1 MAPGYGVAVNP
12 SLPSAARLEL
22 GPLLARSWSMLRAHP
37 VIAAALG
44 GAVLFS
50 IASMLFGVGILATP
64 WFVCEIF
71 ALQLAILTK
80 RPTRRSVAWIRAGVF
95 VLGMTGVVVAATWTA
110 ALGIG
115 PDVSTADAARGPLP
129 WPEAVG
135 RVAMIA
141 SVTWISVGFIAPF
154 QYAPLILIERGGTIG
169 AAVLESA
176 YLVRRGG
183 AVRHWALAFFAHLL
197 PLLPALIAAVVVA
210 RTFERAATPLGV
222 LVGLPLLP
230 FSIPLGQGLLTLAY
244 VERRRELS
252 EPRWT
257 RREAKPPVALV
268 TVMVA
273 LVLLP
278 MTGVA
283 LVAVGALRP
292 APPSLGSAPSGS
304 AILARRFD
312 RPPPTLHVPSTTL
325 AIEVE
330 GSHLRI
336 IASDDAALRVGGVGP
351 IDRVRVRRIGDR
363 YAIEAHADRWWHVVV
378 DRAGIR
384 TDDSV
389 GDRLGRRMPPW
400 GLAAIALAFAL
411 HALLLVRALEPLG
424 EVRRLYGAPATDR
437 PPLGD
442 LRRARADAVRTAW
455 RVSAVLAVPS
465 ALAFA
470 AGVFAVLA

>member
-1 MAPGYGVAVNP
+1 VVNP
-12 SLPSAARLEL
+12 SLPNAARPEL

-50 IASMLFGVGILATP
+50 IASMLFGVGVLATP

-80 RPTRRSVAWIRAGVF
+80 RDTRRSLAWVRAGVF

-110 ALGIG
+110 ALAIG

-129 WPEAVG
+129 WPEAAG

-141 SVTWISVGFIAPF
+141 SVTWITVGFIAPF

-183 AVRHWALAFFAHLL
+183 AVRHWVLAFFAHLL

-210 RTFERAATPLGV
+210 RTLERAATPVGV
-222 LVGLPLLP
+222 LLGLPLLP

-268 TVMVA
+268 VLLVA
-273 LVLLP
+273 NVLLP
-278 MTGVA
+278 MVGVA
-283 LVAVGALRP
+283 LVAAGALRP
-292 APPSLGSAPSGS
+292 APPSMGSAPSGS
-304 AILARRFD
+304 VVLARRVD
-312 RPPPTLHVPSTTL
+312 ADPPTLHVPGTTL

-330 GSHLRI
+330 GARLRVV
-336 IASDDAALRVGGVGP
+336 ASDGAALVVGDAGR

-378 DRAGIR
+378 DRAAIR

-389 GDRLGRRMPPW
+389 ATRLGRRLPPW
-400 GLAAIALAFAL
+400 SLAAIGLAFAL

-437 PPLGD
+437 PPLEA
-442 LRRARADAVRTAW
+442 LRRARADAVRTAY
-455 RVSAVLAVPS
+455 RVGALLALPS
-465 ALAFA
+465 LVAFA
-470 AGVFAVLA
+470 AGAMAVLS